1 MQRSVYSCCQKI
13 KIIEMKNLFGTI
25 VLITILTIVSC
36 KKTKNEDNSSSQN
49 LVLLQHKWS
58 LVSRYGEVFRYIG
71 TPGDYYNFTT
81 NNILYTHIENRYDT
95 GFYSLLPDGTDISVY
110 PIVNGIKSNMAT
122 NYYINTVSNIRLV
135 ISGGISPSLLFTDSL
150 KR

>member
-1 MQRSVYSCCQKI
+1 
-13 KIIEMKNLFGTI
+13 MKKLFGRI
-25 VLITILTIVSC
+25 VLIGTLTIVSC
-36 KKTKNEDNSSSQN
+36 KKTKNEDNNGPQN
-49 LVLLQHKWS
+49 LALLQHKWS

-71 TPGDYYNFTT
+71 TPDDYYNFTT

-95 GFYSLLPDGTDISVY
+95 AFYSLLPDGVDLSVY
-110 PIVNGIKSNMAT
+110 PIVNGIKSNTAT
-122 NYYINTVSNIRLV
+122 NYYINTVSNIWLV

>member
-1 MQRSVYSCCQKI
+1 
-13 KIIEMKNLFGTI
+13 MKNLFGAI

-36 KKTKNEDNSSSQN
+36 KKTKNEDNSDSKN
-49 LVLLQHKWS
+49 LALLQHKWS

-81 NNILYTHIENRYDT
+81 NNILYMHIENRYDT
-95 GFYSLLPDGTDISVY
+95 GFYSLLPDGVDLSVY
-110 PIVNGIKSNMAT
+110 PIVNGIKSNTAT
-122 NYYINTVSNIRLV
+122 KYYINILSDTQLV
-135 ISGGISPSLLFTDSL
+135 ISSQVLPSVFFTDSL